1 MLIDRRGKTTP
12 SQPQIDA
19 VAGIVFQIASCSE
32 GGARRWALQII
43 KAYAA
48 AGAPVAAPANGE
60 HRINGQRA
68 SLTRE
73 QIKDMLREAA
83 LTLRRLRHSNRD
95 RPMELR
101 AAWPDVVRATWD
113 AYERDGR
120 ETPDG
125 PATPGQIAALDR
137 VLPWLFLLGPKNRVL
152 VWARAERVPWRKLE
166 RRFDRNERTLLLWYD
181 AALEIIRTRA
191 KI

>member
-1 MLIDRRGKTTP
+1 
-12 SQPQIDA
+12 
-19 VAGIVFQIASCSE
+19 
-32 GGARRWALQII
+32 
-43 KAYAA
+43 
-48 AGAPVAAPANGE
+48 
-60 HRINGQRA
+60 
-68 SLTRE
+68 
-73 QIKDMLREAA
+73 
-83 LTLRRLRHSNRD
+83 
-95 RPMELR
+95 MELR